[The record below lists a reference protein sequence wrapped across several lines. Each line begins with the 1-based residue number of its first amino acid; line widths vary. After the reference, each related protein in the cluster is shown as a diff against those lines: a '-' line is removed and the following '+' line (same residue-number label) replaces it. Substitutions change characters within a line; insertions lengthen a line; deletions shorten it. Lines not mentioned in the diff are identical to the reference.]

1 MYEKPREVVR
11 YNNNNYRMR
20 MDLSSFNGQ
29 LNIEDF
35 LDWLNEVE
43 WFFDYM
49 DIEEEKKVKLVA
61 YKLKSGAST

>member
-1 MYEKPREVVR
+1 MYEEPREGVR

-20 MDLSSFNGQ
+20 MELPSFNGQ
-29 LNIEDF
+29 LNIEAF

-49 DIEEEKKVKLVA
+49 DIEEE
-61 YKLKSGAST
+61 